1 MTETAAIEA
10 WKERAAIIEY
20 EAGMSRIKA
29 ESLALREV
37 AAEFGQAEA
46 AKVQAHRNGLE
57 GALHA

>member
-37 AAEFGQAEA
+37 AVEFGQKEA
-46 AKVQAHRNGLE
+46 AKVQAYRNGNK
-57 GALHA
+57 GSA

>member
-1 MTETAAIEA
+1 MTAAIEA

-46 AKVQAHRNGLE
+46 AKVQAYRKE
-57 GALHA
+57 VAE